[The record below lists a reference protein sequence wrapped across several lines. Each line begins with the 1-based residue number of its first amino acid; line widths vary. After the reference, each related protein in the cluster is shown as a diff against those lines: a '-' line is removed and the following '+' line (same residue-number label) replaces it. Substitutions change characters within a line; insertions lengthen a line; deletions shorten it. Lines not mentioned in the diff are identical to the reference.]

1 MMTRRILLACTC
13 MLMLPLPAGHAQ
25 VTVTAA
31 KTDYPGL
38 DIQAEFG
45 WDGCIDARTPTPISF
60 LISNNSQDVLEGTLV
75 LREPNT
81 FRTLVLQ
88 NLTVGPGSI
97 RQFGSII
104 HLTDWEQ
111 CEASWEGPR
120 GILWT
125 RPLSLIG
132 LRQYAPDKAALLYVE
147 EGGRSLKFPTPTGVP
162 VSAGTLPGDFVPA
175 SGIGQQVTPISI
187 PPWQLPVHPGP
198 LTVLR
203 GLVLAD
209 TLKPESLNDAQWN
222 ALARWLCMG
231 GLVFVSQNS
240 ERLSDRLLE
249 ACPLRADGPPTDSP
263 RLLVGAGCL
272 YRLPGPQGTADEQQL
287 QHVAEIVSLE
297 PGRVLPEICR
307 SLEQE
312 DWSAPASEVTLV
324 RVMSVLLIYAALS
337 SLTLLMF
344 RSTRRWILIW
354 TTGVVAL
361 ACLGA
366 IAAGISVR
374 MSRGDMVWA
383 VIAEPGAGG
392 IVETAVLK
400 LNSAGGSNFR
410 TALTGR
416 MPDLQIN
423 HAEPDRRFNYYYNP
437 NSGEAMLRTW
447 PAFSLTPNLTPDKSG
462 LCTVS
467 VPISPWG
474 ERHLRAVDFRSL
486 QSPLQLQLDYQPE
499 KDAGPLQGQWKVQV
513 SGDSRWR
520 PETLTLKME
529 IRHLRREDNG
539 ATVLDQLS
547 SSMDIRVQS
556 QPDAAEWTAVLP
568 ETTVSWMPQQIDMWI
583 RTGGQAEL
591 APGMALLWLEGSLA
605 HAPQLQVDQTS
616 TEFEAVAAGK
626 HGFVYQVP
634 QSLIPATWLNL
645 LRAAP

>member
-1 MMTRRILLACTC
+1 MMLRFLLVCSSI
-13 MLMLPLPAGHAQ
+13 LMLSLPAGFAQ
-25 VTVTAA
+25 MTVTAA
-31 KTDYPGL
+31 GGDYPGL
-38 DIQAEFG
+38 DIQAELG
-45 WDGCIDARTPTPISF
+45 WDGFIDARTPTPISF

-81 FRTLVLQ
+81 FRTLVLE
-88 NLTVGPGSI
+88 NLTAGPGSS

-120 GILWT
+120 GVLWT
-125 RPLSLIG
+125 RPVSLIG

-147 EGGRSLKFPTPTGVP
+147 EGGRSLKFSTPTGMP
-162 VSAGTLPGDFVPA
+162 VTSGTLPGDFVPL
-175 SGIGQQVTPISI
+175 GGLGQQVTPISI

-209 TLKPESLNDAQWN
+209 TLKPESLNDSQWN
-222 ALARWLCMG
+222 ALGRWLCMG

-240 ERLSDRLLE
+240 EKLSDRLLKS
-249 ACPLRADGPPTDSP
+249 CPLRPDGPPSDAP
-263 RLLVGAGCL
+263 RLLIGSGCL
-272 YRLPGPQGTADEQQL
+272 YRLPGPQGTADEQLL
-287 QHVAEIVSLE
+287 QQVAEIVSLE
-297 PGRVLPEICR
+297 PGRVLPDVCR

-354 TTGVVAL
+354 TTGVVTL
-361 ACLGA
+361 ASLGA

-374 MSRGDMVWA
+374 MSRGDMLWT
-383 VIAEPGAGG
+383 VISEPGAGG
-392 IVETAVLK
+392 VVETAVLK
-400 LNSAGGSNFR
+400 LNSAGGSSFR
-410 TALTGR
+410 TAVTGQ
-416 MPDLQIN
+416 MPDVQIN
-423 HAEPDRRFNYYYNP
+423 HAEPDRRYNYYNYRGA
-437 NSGEAMLRTW
+437 GEAQLRTW
-447 PAFSLTPNLTPDKSG
+447 PAFSLTPNLTPDKPG

-474 ERHLRAVDFRSL
+474 ERHLRAIDFRGM

-499 KDAGPLQGQWKVQV
+499 EYAGPLQGQWKVQV
-513 SGDSRWR
+513 TGNSSWL
-520 PETLTLKME
+520 PENLTLKME
-529 IRHLRREDNG
+529 IRHLRREGNG
-539 ATVLDQLS
+539 ATVLEQLS
-547 SSMDIRVQS
+547 STLAIPFQS
-556 QPDAAEWTAVLP
+556 PPDAPEWTAVLP
-568 ETTVSWMPQQIDMWI
+568 ETTVSWLPQQIDMWV

-591 APGMALLWLEGSLA
+591 APGMALLWLEGTLTD
-605 HAPQLQVDQTS
+605 APQLQVDQS
-616 TEFEAVAAGK
+616 ATEFEEVAAGK
-626 HGFVYQVP
+626 HKFIYQVP
-634 QSLIPATWLNL
+634 QSLIPAAWLNL